1 MYFYYIYI
9 VDFHQSIRSF
19 AGQPLPH
26 QVLLSLLKDYKRPN
40 DKVHALLREGV
51 LTPVRKGLYIAGPAV
66 STTRPDAFLL
76 ANHILGPSYV
86 SLETALSF
94 HGLIPERVFAT
105 ASVTPKTSREFHT
118 PVGTFTYT
126 RFPLPYYSFGI
137 RRIQLGE
144 DQFALV
150 ASPEKALVDK
160 LIDTAGV
167 TLRSRKATTAWLL
180 EDLRLDV
187 DGLKTFDTGAMLGW
201 VQDAPK
207 KDSLSMLI
215 KTIVDL

>member
-1 MYFYYIYI
+1 MELR
-9 VDFHQSIRSF
+9 QTIRSF
-19 AGQPLPH
+19 STQPLPH

-40 DKVHALLREGV
+40 DKVHNLLREGV
-51 LTPVRKGLYIAGPAV
+51 LTSIRKGLYIAGPAV
-66 STTRPDAFLL
+66 ATGKPEPFLL

-86 SLETALSF
+86 SLDTALSY
-94 HGLIPERVFAT
+94 HGLIPERVFET
-105 ASVTPKTSREFHT
+105 ASVTTKTSREFHT
-118 PVGTFTYT
+118 PMGTFSYT

-150 ASPEKALVDK
+150 ASPEKALADK
-160 LIDTAGV
+160 LINTAGV
-167 TLRSRKATTAWLL
+167 TLRSSKSTTTWLL
-180 EDLRLDV
+180 ENLRLDV
-187 DGLKTFDTGAMLGW
+187 DGLKAFDTHTMLGW

-215 KTIVDL
+215 KTIGDL